1 MDSNS
6 STILKDPND
15 LVTQIF
21 GLVVAQSKN
30 RDPTLNLPQAE
41 KDAEIM
47 RKLLKNKMG
56 LPDNRVS
63 ILINPKKF

>member
-6 STILKDPND
+6 STMLKDPND

-21 GLVVAQSKN
+21 GIVVAQSKN
-30 RDPTLNLPQAE
+30 WDPKLNLPQAE

-47 RKLLKNKMG
+47 SKLLKN
-56 LPDNRVS
+56 
-63 ILINPKKF
+63 